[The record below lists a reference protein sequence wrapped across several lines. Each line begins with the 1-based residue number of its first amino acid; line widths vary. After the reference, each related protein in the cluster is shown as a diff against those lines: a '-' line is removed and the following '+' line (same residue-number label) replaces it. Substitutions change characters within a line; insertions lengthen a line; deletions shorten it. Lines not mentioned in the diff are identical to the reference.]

1 MNYSGPT
8 IFELGEIEALKLA
21 VASFKSVETTL
32 VPSGDDAAVVSVS
45 DGRFVVTTDTM
56 VENHD
61 FRTDLSSG
69 FDLGFKAVASNI
81 ADVAAM
87 GARPVAMVVALVVTK
102 DSKQSWLE
110 DFARGLQAGIDELAP
125 SCEIVGGDL
134 ASGTEIVIAVSAHG
148 HLEGRAPVLR
158 SGARVGDVV
167 AIAGTLGRAACGLD
181 LLIHSDGTLAD
192 SYPEWVDV
200 QLRPRPPIRW
210 AIGAAEQ
217 ANSML
222 DVSDGLSLDAARI
235 ARASD
240 VTLVLHS
247 QKLQGHEAVL
257 ELAAQSLTSRGGA
270 EYSERNWVLHG
281 GEDHSFLATFPQG
294 VKLPEGF
301 RAIGEVVEARKS
313 RVYLDGEVLE
323 PMGWDSVSS

>member
-181 LLIHSDGTLAD
+181 LLIHSDSTLAD

-222 DVSDGLSLDAARI
+222 DVSDGLSLDSARI